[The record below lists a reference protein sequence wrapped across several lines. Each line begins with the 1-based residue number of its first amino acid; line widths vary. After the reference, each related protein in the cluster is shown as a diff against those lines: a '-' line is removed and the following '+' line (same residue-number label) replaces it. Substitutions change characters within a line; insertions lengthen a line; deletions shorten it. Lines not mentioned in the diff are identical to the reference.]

1 MRKMYVAILF
11 YLQSDVKCSLGLS
24 KSTGHVNTIDVAVVA
39 LAEDHAVEGPVEDD
53 PHPHHVLL
61 TLNLQVLDLS
71 HVGWLGN
78 LPRIAIAWARIEA
91 THT

>member
-1 MRKMYVAILF
+1 M
-11 YLQSDVKCSLGLS
+11 D
-24 KSTGHVNTIDVAVVA
+24 TIDVAVVA

-61 TLNLQVLDLS
+61 ALNLQVLDLS

-78 LPRIAIAWARIEA
+78 LPWIAIAGIEA
-91 THT
+91 ATYT